1 MITSGKISPKHTA
14 LTILGKKPKHRFHV
28 NDKTARLSKQQQE
41 MRLKIEN
48 VTNNTT
54 KNGLRKDRNE
64 ITKTI
69 HQKMKELNE
78 QNLENHLKE
87 TENSKNDSSR
97 MFQVRKEIQRQ
108 KPKIPLLTKTE
119 TGGLTINEKEQAES
133 IAAHFKKQFSKNT
146 QVLNKIH
153 SQPTAMNQPFTAE
166 EIKSAIRSLKNNRSV
181 GDDQIKAE
189 ILKSAPDIL
198 HKLLADIYNNISE
211 TGEHPPELTLG
222 IITPIQKPGKPKGP
236 VQNLRPIMLLSM
248 IRKVLAVCIKKRIVD
263 KLDAEIPPSQAA
275 YRAGRST
282 TEHVFAAKVSVEK
295 AVTSANYPIYLLIL
309 DMSKAFDTVNRS
321 TLMQELAKVLDPDEL
336 HIINVLTNTQ
346 LKIWCRKENE

>member
-166 EIKSAIRSLKNNRSV
+166 EIKSAIRSLRNNRSV

-222 IITPIQKPGKPKGP
+222 IITPIQKPGKPK
-236 VQNLRPIMLLSM
+236 
-248 IRKVLAVCIKKRIVD
+248 
-263 KLDAEIPPSQAA
+263 
-275 YRAGRST
+275 
-282 TEHVFAAKVSVEK
+282 
-295 AVTSANYPIYLLIL
+295 
-309 DMSKAFDTVNRS
+309 
-321 TLMQELAKVLDPDEL
+321 
-336 HIINVLTNTQ
+336 
-346 LKIWCRKENE
+346 

>member
-54 KNGLRKDRNE
+54 KNSLRKDRNE

-97 MFQVRKEIQRQ
+97 MFQVRKEIQHQ

-153 SQPTAMNQPFTAE
+153 SQPTAMNQPFIAE
-166 EIKSAIRSLKNNRSV
+166 EIKSAIRSLRNNRSV

-198 HKLLADIYNNISE
+198 HKLLADIYNISDIYNIYNNSRY
-211 TGEHPPELTLG
+211 
-222 IITPIQKPGKPKGP
+222 QKQVSIP
-236 VQNLRPIMLLSM
+236 QN
-248 IRKVLAVCIKKRIVD
+248 
-263 KLDAEIPPSQAA
+263 
-275 YRAGRST
+275 
-282 TEHVFAAKVSVEK
+282 
-295 AVTSANYPIYLLIL
+295 
-309 DMSKAFDTVNRS
+309 
-321 TLMQELAKVLDPDEL
+321 
-336 HIINVLTNTQ
+336 
-346 LKIWCRKENE
+346 